1 MKLRFT
7 IDIEATPEKVFYWL
21 GDPERAMTWMT
32 SVGKTETIHKTDN
45 WVGTTFREVV
55 QDKSGSTEMR
65 GVVTEYTINQTM
77 GFHLEGQYNDV
88 DVRFRLESRDGK
100 TRVIQEADVRF
111 KSITRL
117 LMLIL
122 GPLFKAK
129 IKKQSMQEFRTLKE
143 LCEKAE

>member
-1 MKLRFT
+1 MKIRIS
-7 IDIEATPEKVFYWL
+7 IDIDATPEKIFYWL

-32 SVGKTETIHKTDN
+32 SVGKTETLHKTDN
-45 WVGTTFREVV
+45 WIGTTFREVV
-55 QDKSGSTEMR
+55 QDESGSTEMH
-65 GVVTEYTINQTM
+65 GVVTEYATNRSM
-77 GFHLEGQYNDV
+77 GFHLEGQYNDA
-88 DVRFRLESRDGK
+88 DVRFRLETRDGK

-129 IKKQSMQEFRTLKE
+129 IKKQSMEEFRKLKA
-143 LCEKAE
+143 LCEQP